1 MRIHN
6 KPYRTHTGTGS
17 ACKGGERTTMRTV
30 RTDILVN
37 MLVIFVILV
46 NRYGPHTV
54 MIAILAGTV
63 VVIMTVVVVMLVMI
77 LMLVDCGSL
86 DA

>member
-1 MRIHN
+1 
-6 KPYRTHTGTGS
+6 
-17 ACKGGERTTMRTV
+17 MRTV
-30 RTDILVN
+30 RTDIPVN

-63 VVIMTVVVVMLVMI
+63 VVIMTVVVVMLVVAVIQVVVVMMEMVVTLVMI
-77 LMLVDCGSL
+77 LMT
-86 DA
+86 